1 MERYNSQQNNTLN
14 VANISAKNTTTNVDI
29 KKMPNPVLQRLLD
42 EVRFE
47 TSNNISAYNRTHN
60 RHNRG
65 R

>member
-1 MERYNSQQNNTLN
+1 MEQAITLKNNA
-14 VANISAKNTTTNVDI
+14 VQSGNISVKSNSTNVDVN
-29 KKMPNPVLQRLLD
+29 KMPNPVLQRLMD
-42 EVRFE
+42 EVKFE

>member
-1 MERYNSQQNNTLN
+1 MERYNPQPNSALN
-14 VANISAKNTTTNVDI
+14 ATSISAKNITTNVDI

-42 EVRFE
+42 EVKFE